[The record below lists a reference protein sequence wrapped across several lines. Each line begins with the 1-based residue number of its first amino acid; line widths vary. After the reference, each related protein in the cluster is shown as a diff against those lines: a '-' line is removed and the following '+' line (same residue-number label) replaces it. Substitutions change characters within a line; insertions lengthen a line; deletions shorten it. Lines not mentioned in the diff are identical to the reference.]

1 MTAAIEIQGLAYRYG
16 DRQAL
21 AGIDCRVETGEV
33 FGLLGPNGGGKT
45 TLFRILSTL
54 LPIQQGT
61 AVVFGRPLRTDAES
75 IRRLIGVTFQSPS
88 LDAKLTVWENLRH
101 QAHLYGLSA
110 QPMRERIALLLD
122 RLGLTGRKADRVET
136 LSGGL
141 KRRVEIAKGLLHDPR
156 LLLLDEPSTG
166 LDPGARLDLWRYL
179 HQLRDD
185 AGVTVLVTTH
195 LMEEA
200 DRCDRLGILDR
211 GRLVAVGTAEELRAS
226 VGGDCLTIHCREPA
240 KLAARIAETF
250 HMDVKQ
256 IGGILRIEHER
267 GHELLRDLV
276 NAFGTTITSV
286 SLGKPTLEDVF
297 IDRTG
302 HRFLDERERLEDAK
316 IEDSPDNDR
325 VTLAEQHI
333 SAIDSAIDTAGRGA
347 TP

>member
-1 MTAAIEIQGLAYRYG
+1 MNSATAAIEIQGLAYRYG
-16 DRQAL
+16 DCRAL
-21 AGIDCRVETGEV
+21 AGIDCLVQAGEI

-54 LPIQQGT
+54 LPVQEGT
-61 AVVFGRPLRTDAES
+61 AHLFGRSLRNEAES

-101 QAHLYGLSA
+101 QAHLYGLSGH
-110 QPMRERIALLLD
+110 PMRDRIALLLD
-122 RLGLTGRKADRVET
+122 RLGLATRTADRVES

-141 KRRVEIAKGLLHDPR
+141 KRRVEIAKGLLHDPQ

-211 GRLVAVGTAEELRAS
+211 GRLVALGTAEELRDS
-226 VGGDCLTIHCREPA
+226 VGGDCLTIHSPKPVE
-240 KLAARIAETF
+240 LAARIAETF
-250 HMDVKQ
+250 H
-256 IGGILRIEHER
+256 IEPRPLSGTLRIEHER

-276 NAFGTTITSV
+276 EAFGPDITSV

-302 HRFLDERERLEDAK
+302 HRFLEDGDDGDDGGAGGTL
-316 IEDSPDNDR
+316 IENRSLPPGS
-325 VTLAEQHI
+325 HI
-333 SAIDSAIDTAGRGA
+333 SAAEQPGSGETR
-347 TP
+347 